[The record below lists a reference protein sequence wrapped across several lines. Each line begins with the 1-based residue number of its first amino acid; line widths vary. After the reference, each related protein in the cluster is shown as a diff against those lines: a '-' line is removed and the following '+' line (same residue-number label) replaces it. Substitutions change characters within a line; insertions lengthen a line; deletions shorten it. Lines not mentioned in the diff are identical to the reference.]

1 MSKAIASKSKLKSK
15 VKSIVS
21 KPKAKQ
27 SPSSAASK
35 IQKEGSQHRAKS
47 FIVLPIRKDN
57 AKKEI
62 ASMLE
67 SANLRFDKLEE
78 ELIGNSPIV
87 WITAPEEKKIIN
99 FFHKKGMKAFPSNT
113 CIIKLKDRPGEVAKI
128 ARILMSSGIDV
139 QDAHLILKDKSI
151 SLYGILTDKPAE
163 ANKMIQKI
171 LASLKEMEEESEE
184 SEEQKMDPY
193 E

>member
-1 MSKAIASKSKLKSK
+1 MGKSISSKSK
-15 VKSIVS
+15 VKSNVS
-21 KPKAKQ
+21 KSRTKSK
-27 SPSSAASK
+27 SERVLSSRISSK
-35 IQKEGSQHRAKS
+35 IQKEGQQQRAKS
-47 FIVLPIRKDN
+47 FIVIPLKKDN

-67 SANLRFDKLEE
+67 SANLKFIKLEE

-87 WITAPEEKKIIN
+87 WVTAPDEKKILN
-99 FFHKKGMKAFPSNT
+99 FFHKRGIKAFPSNT

-128 ARILMSSGIDV
+128 ARILMSYGIDV
-139 QDAHLILKDKSI
+139 QDAHLILKDKST

-171 LASLKEMEEESEE
+171 LASLNEMDEESEE
-184 SEEQKMDPY
+184 SEGTKDPY
-193 E
+193 D